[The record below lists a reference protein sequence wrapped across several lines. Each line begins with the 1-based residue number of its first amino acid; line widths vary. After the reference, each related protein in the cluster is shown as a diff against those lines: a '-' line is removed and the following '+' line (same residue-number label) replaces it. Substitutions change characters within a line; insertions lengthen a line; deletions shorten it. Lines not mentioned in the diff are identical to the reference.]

1 MHNIVALVDD
11 REARRSPKK
20 QARALLAPCG
30 DARGRVGLKICLTKE
45 NCWRY
50 VIVGLRRARNTVMR
64 AGTTARDPKLLKAS
78 RRHSAVDG
86 LASHAMTLLCGL
98 GLSLLS
104 GAPMAH
110 ANDPAD
116 LFSRNN
122 LQKLF
127 DSDSSVVHVGGRDT
141 FNITPLGRAA
151 GTTFYQALEEHNP
164 EMAREASKTWDQ
176 IIPTENYG
184 GEYTELQWFAT
195 YFVAHPKEREKM
207 IADPYTSFFFHY
219 FADNDYANLK
229 EYLKRKYHA
238 ADIGDEETYTGQQR
252 KAFLEDLTL
261 FGNPRREEWEKT
273 SAFIKIID
281 PKPGEVIA
289 DVGAGPGYYS
299 FKMAE
304 RVGPKGK
311 VYAIDTEEPHIR
323 YVDAAKLAMK
333 VNNVEAIQTD
343 GRTIGPIT
351 EKVDKVVLVS
361 LYHNIYAMTNS
372 DDRQAFLD
380 SIKSKMRNGGHL
392 YLIDNALV
400 PRGALPYHGPY
411 IAKELVAAQL
421 THNGFKLEAYYQ
433 PIIQRYALVLRYDA
447 PKTSS
452 RK

>member
-1 MHNIVALVDD
+1 MKGP
-11 REARRSPKK
+11 RRFSV
-20 QARALLAPCG
+20 
-30 DARGRVGLKICLTKE
+30 VGGMAI
-45 NCWRY
+45 
-50 VIVGLRRARNTVMR
+50 
-64 AGTTARDPKLLKAS
+64 
-78 RRHSAVDG
+78 
-86 LASHAMTLLCGL
+86 HAMMLLCGL

-104 GAPMAH
+104 GAPVAH
-110 ANDPAD
+110 ANDSAD
-116 LFSRNN
+116 LFSRSN

-127 DSDSSVVHVGGRDT
+127 DSGASMVHVGGRDT

-151 GTTFYQALEEHNP
+151 GISLYQALVQNKP
-164 EMAREASKTWDQ
+164 EMAMEASKTWGQ
-176 IIPTENYG
+176 IIPKENYG

-195 YFVAHPKEREKM
+195 YFVADPKEREKM
-207 IADPYTSFFFHY
+207 ITDPYTNVFFHY

-252 KAFLEDLTL
+252 KSFLEDLTL

-311 VYAIDTEEPHIR
+311 VYAIDTEEPHIK
-323 YVDAAKLAMK
+323 YVDAAKLAMN
-333 VNNVEAIQTD
+333 VNNVETIQTD
-343 GRTIGPIT
+343 GRTIGPIA

-372 DDRQAFLD
+372 DDRQEFLD
-380 SIKSKMRNGGHL
+380 SIKSRMRDGGHL

-421 THNGFKLEAYYQ
+421 AHSGFRLEAYYQ

-447 PKTSS
+447 PKASS